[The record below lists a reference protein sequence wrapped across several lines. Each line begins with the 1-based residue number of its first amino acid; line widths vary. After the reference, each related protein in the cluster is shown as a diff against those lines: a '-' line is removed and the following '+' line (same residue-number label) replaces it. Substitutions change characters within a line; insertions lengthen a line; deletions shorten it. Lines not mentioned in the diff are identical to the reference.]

1 MSKMSKKIIALLL
14 AVMMASSTCSV
25 GMAAQEQVEGIRDNR
40 FHFHRRG
47 CHSNI

>member
-25 GMAAQEQVEGIRDNR
+25 GMAAQEQVEGI
-40 FHFHRRG
+40 G
-47 CHSNI
+47 TTV